1 MQTNNML
8 TIVLELFAKYYGKM
22 EMEDIKFSLVNQD
35 ECQLLGTSGTEGFPG
50 RKNSMHQGEKKMV
63 HSDDCMSLSM
73 AEVRS

>member
-8 TIVLELFAKYYGKM
+8 TIVLEMFAKYYGKM

-35 ECQLLGTSGTEGFPG
+35 ECRLLGKSGTERFPG
-50 RKNSMHQGEKKMV
+50 RTACTKVRRKMV